1 MRLFCCLFVC
11 LLCCGASTTHAQN
24 YTHPPPPPTPLTHTT
39 KTNNSCIGQGCASD
53 ACINHF
59 NHTAGWHKFR
69 TSAGDTYGGA
79 GVDNEMSP
87 LAEYYGY
94 TELALRGFWASL
106 MR

>member
-1 MRLFCCLFVC
+1 M
-11 LLCCGASTTHAQN
+11 CGGVESATKKQRPRPTTL
-24 YTHPPPPPTPLTHTT
+24 PLPSHTT

-94 TELALRGFWASL
+94 TALSLRGFWSSL
-106 MR
+106 IRCVRCFCF